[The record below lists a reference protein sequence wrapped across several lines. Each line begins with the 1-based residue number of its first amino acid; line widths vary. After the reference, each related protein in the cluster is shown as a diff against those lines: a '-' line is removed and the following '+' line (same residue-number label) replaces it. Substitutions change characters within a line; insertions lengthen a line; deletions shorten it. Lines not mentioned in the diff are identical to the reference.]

1 MLNKFTKL
9 LKEVKQF
16 NKHLTHS
23 QAIALTSI
31 IFLEEKNQPVKKTR
45 KLSAKQIEKKEAEA
59 AAAEKRAVAVAR
71 AQKNGFNYNWLV
83 VGGVSLTKR
92 DAFLGTTKNGDSFV
106 KFYVEDVKEGDS
118 WGRDNCFKTTIFI
131 WGATQEFIDNMQDGK
146 FTVRGKKLGD
156 NNTIYN
162 RSISFSVEAYQQ
174 DPTFFFEAEQN

>member
-16 NKHLTHS
+16 NQHLTHS

-31 IFLEEKNQPVKKTR
+31 IFLEEKNSPVKKTR

-59 AAAEKRAVAVAR
+59 EAAEKRAVAVAR

-83 VGGVSLTKR
+83 LCVELRKG
-92 DAFLGTTKNGDSFV
+92 DAKVGTTKNGDSFV
-106 KFYVEDVKEGDS
+106 KFYVEDLKEGDQ
-118 WGRDNCFKTTIFI
+118 WGRDNCFKTTIFV

-162 RSISFSVEAYQQ
+162 RSISFSAEAYQQ